1 MNKIVVVIAAGIIQ
15 EIFSDNEVEVRLV
28 DLDVDGL
35 GDDEVTQVGAREAHV
50 TDHDALI
57 DIERTEDIFN
67 IIPTQQIAE

>member
-1 MNKIVVVIAAGIIQ
+1 MNKVVVVIAGGIIQ
-15 EIFSDNEVEVRLV
+15 EVFSDSVVEIRLV

-67 IIPTQQIAE
+67 IIATQHLAE